1 MATKY
6 KARTKPYL
14 TIAEQLVDNL
24 SNAVT
29 ANKALF
35 VAGTV
40 MSEQD
45 FCNIVG
51 ITAPT
56 TFNTK
61 TVTKHNLAKVKHQA
75 ILNKVLAVRGLC
87 VKSQDYYSQ
96 FLVIPKTDVGTRV
109 KAYDNRSINAAEDA
123 EVLTDGV
130 SKYKCKWRKLG
141 IKQVQAVASRVAAR
155 SCRVTL

>member
-6 KARTKPYL
+6 KARTKSRL

-24 SNAVT
+24 SKAVT
-29 ANKALF
+29 TNKALF
-35 VAGTV
+35 VAGTI

-45 FCNIVG
+45 FCDIVG
-51 ITAPT
+51 ITMPT

-61 TVTKHNLAKVKHQA
+61 TVSKHNLVKVKHQA

-87 VKSQDYYSQ
+87 IKSKDYYTEH
-96 FLVIPKTDVGTRV
+96 LVIPKTDVGTRV
-109 KAYDNRSINAAEDA
+109 KAYDNRSANAAEDA
-123 EVLTDGV
+123 EVLANGAT
-130 SKYKCKWRKLG
+130 KYKCKWRKLG
-141 IKQVQAVASRVAAR
+141 TKQVQTVASRVAAR